1 MQCSLFNV
9 ALVLSGFVLAKSF
22 ISNLQ
27 QQRRRTRRTQ
37 LPMAL
42 INVFNFLSL
51 QRVWLVRLRLMM
63 ALPHSTGWRT
73 KIGRAQF
80 SSFHLSWEIQQGIK
94 IRSLEECGP
103 LRYWLHIGSKI
114 FQDTWILLRF
124 YKDCCMFLQENPRV
138 SKCFTKSSINP

>member
-9 ALVLSGFVLAKSF
+9 ALVLSGLVLAKSF

-94 IRSLEECGP
+94 ISALRSVDLSDSSYILGP
-103 LRYWLHIGSKI
+103 KYFKI
-114 FQDTWILLRF
+114 HGFYSDFTRIVACF
-124 YKDCCMFLQENPRV
+124 YKKIHV
-138 SKCFTKSSINP
+138 SQNVSRKAA